1 MKKILSILMLSV
13 LISSCEKGAIKSDF
27 DKSLSVWQEFKKSV
41 NNNYSYT
48 VKTESWAGFGDSTI
62 ISVQNGIVTGRKY
75 ASYVIDSQTGQKNP
89 TGSWTETKAD
99 LNSHDSGAQTI
110 TIDAIYEKASSEWLK
125 INKNDNTIHFETK
138 NQGIISTCGYTNKNC
153 KDDCFVGVVI
163 SNIKGE

>member
-1 MKKILSILMLSV
+1 MKKMFSVLMLSL
-13 LISSCEKGAIKSDF
+13 LISSCEKGAIQSDF

-41 NNNYSYT
+41 SNNYTYT

-62 ISVQNGIVTGRKY
+62 IAVQNGMVTGRKY
-75 ASYVIDSQTGQKNP
+75 ASYVIDSQTGRKNP
-89 TGSWTETKAD
+89 TASWTETKAN

-110 TIDAIYEKASSEWLK
+110 TIDEIYEKASTEWLK
-125 INKNDNTIHFETK
+125 INKNENTIHFETK

-153 KDDCFVGVVI
+153 NDDCFVGVVI